1 MNSKEFVEALVRAA
15 DSNAADN
22 KPKRDA
28 DTEQRYCATRLSLFV
43 TDIIST
49 VSPSRERRNSDEEAG

>member
-1 MNSKEFVEALVRAA
+1 MNPKEFVEALVRAA

-28 DTEQRYCATRLSLFV
+28 DIERRYCATRLSLFV
-43 TDIIST
+43 TDVI
-49 VSPSRERRNSDEEAG
+49 PSRESEPEKEEF

>member
-1 MNSKEFVEALVRAA
+1 MNSKEFVEALLRAA

-28 DTEQRYCATRLSLFV
+28 DTERRYSATRLSLFV
-43 TDIIST
+43 TDMIS
-49 VSPSRERRNSDEEAG
+49 SRESELDKEEF